1 MLVDRCYIKSKGSV
15 SFTEQNIIQ
24 QTLFLA
30 TKISASFELYVP
42 YFLVF
47 YIMYLAISY
56 LILFN

>member
-42 YFLVF
+42 YFLHYVF
-47 YIMYLAISY
+47 SNF
-56 LILFN
+56 LFNSI

>member
-30 TKISASFELYVP
+30 TKIGASFELYVP
-42 YFLVF
+42 YFLHYVF
-47 YIMYLAISY
+47 SNF
-56 LILFN
+56 LFNSI

>member
-15 SFTEQNIIQ
+15 SFTEQNIQ

-47 YIMYLAISY
+47 TLCI
-56 LILFN
+56 